1 MLQKYHL
8 SQKGSIYVAVNWFF
22 ILSPR
27 EWVSQQK
34 SINLNNALA
43 EIFQS
48 LELNLERFEFVCIA
62 ETLVRL
68 GLDSVLG
75 REEDFVT
82 EATDIW
88 RNARKKAS
96 KKNNQIKMLSHSDFV
111 IISKH
116 SYNGTFYNRKMFR

>member
-1 MLQKYHL
+1 MYKTQL
-8 SQKGSIYVAVNWFF
+8 SQQMIT
-22 ILSPR
+22 
-27 EWVSQQK
+27 
-34 SINLNNALA
+34 NLNNAFA

-88 RNARKKAS
+88 RNARKKAV
-96 KKNNQIKMLSHSDFV
+96 KKDNQI
-111 IISKH
+111 
-116 SYNGTFYNRKMFR
+116 

>member
-1 MLQKYHL
+1 MYKTQL
-8 SQKGSIYVAVNWFF
+8 SQQMIT
-22 ILSPR
+22 
-27 EWVSQQK
+27 
-34 SINLNNALA
+34 NLNNAFA

-48 LELNLERFEFVCIA
+48 LELNLERFEFVGIA

-88 RNARKKAS
+88 RNARKKAV
-96 KKNNQIKMLSHSDFV
+96 KKDNQI
-111 IISKH
+111 
-116 SYNGTFYNRKMFR
+116 